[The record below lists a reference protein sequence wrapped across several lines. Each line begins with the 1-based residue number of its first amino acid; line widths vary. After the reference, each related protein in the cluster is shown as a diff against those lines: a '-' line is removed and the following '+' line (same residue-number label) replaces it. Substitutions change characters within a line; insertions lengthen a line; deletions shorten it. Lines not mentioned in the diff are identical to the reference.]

1 MAGMRFARPAVL
13 DLPGTAADWQRWLFA
28 AAVLGGA
35 AVTSAGLARS
45 PFLTI
50 GAVIGALLTVFAL
63 TKPLALV
70 GLMLVIGPA
79 DLSIMTGGFKS
90 MFEHLGGLDMNG
102 IRLIGMS
109 AALGLVVLADRQ
121 VGRQVFSSATIFYVA
136 LVAYCAG
143 TLLFS
148 PAPLDGAR
156 LLLKITYPLL
166 VFLVIVGLSPDRPRL
181 DRLMDAVLIG
191 AAILCLIVN
200 PLYLAFGSFEREIGG
215 WVRLQGLGA
224 HQNPFAFYLVAVVL
238 MAFVRFTTRGQ
249 ARYLVLCAICSF
261 WMVLTITRIAFL
273 AALVALLAVGVVSAV
288 LTRQTRVL
296 IGAAIAGVLIA
307 VPFAP
312 AVLERSL
319 GFVPTPGELVA
330 LLQSPRA
337 LVLSMNWEGR
347 DVFWAIVFNAY
358 LASPVLG
365 LGMGASSLVLRL
377 HFPGIA
383 NPVVHNDYL
392 RLLSEAGLI
401 GVILFTCALAAW
413 TIGVLKVARLRDR
426 TVREYALPAI
436 GCIAALSVI
445 GITDSAFD
453 YYGPFTQ
460 YVGFLCGGAL
470 AAAACV
476 RKEHTEGS
484 GMKQEKVGEVAPFA
498 NIPRLAS

>member
-1 MAGMRFARPAVL
+1 MRIGPLAAL
-13 DLPGTAADWQRWLFA
+13 TLPRAPADWQRWLLA
-28 AAVLGGA
+28 AAVLA
-35 AVTSAGLARS
+35 ASILASVGLAFS

-63 TKPLALV
+63 TRPLAIV

-79 DLSIMTGGFKS
+79 DLSVMTGGFKS
-90 MFEHLGGLDMNG
+90 MFAHLGGLDMNG
-102 IRLIGMS
+102 IRLLGMS

-121 VGRQVFSSATIFYVA
+121 VGRIAFSGAAIFYVA
-136 LVAYCAG
+136 LIAYCSV

-156 LLLKITYPLL
+156 LLLKIGYPLL
-166 VFLVIVGLSPDRPRL
+166 VFLVIVGLSPDRRGL

-191 AAILCLIVN
+191 AAVLCLVVN

-215 WVRLQGLGA
+215 WVRLQGVGA
-224 HQNPFAFYLVAVVL
+224 HQNPFAFYLVAAVL

-249 ARYLVLCAICSF
+249 VRYLLLCAVCSF
-261 WMVLTITRIAFL
+261 WMVLTITRIAF
-273 AALVALLAVGVVSAV
+273 AAAIVALLAVGAVSAI

-296 IGAAIAGVLIA
+296 VGAIVVGVLIA

-319 GFVPTPGELVA
+319 GFVPSPGELMA
-330 LLQSPRA
+330 LLHNPRA

-347 DVFWAIVFNAY
+347 DVFWAIVFKAY

-365 LGMGASSLVLRL
+365 LGLGASSLVLRL
-377 HFPGIA
+377 HFTGIT

-413 TIGVLKVARLRDR
+413 TISVLRVARLRDR
-426 TVREYALPAI
+426 TVREYALPAV
-436 GCIAALSVI
+436 GCIAALAVI
-445 GITDSAFD
+445 GLTDNAFD

-470 AAAACV
+470 AAAAAV
-476 RKEHTEGS
+476 MAAQPEEPPVEHRKA
-484 GMKQEKVGEVAPFA
+484 GEAVPLPTSPRFA
-498 NIPRLAS
+498 S